1 MVSVNRAAMS
11 AQVLQLL
18 GISGKGLRN
27 SISALSSG
35 NRLVQASTDVAA
47 MSVATGMQSQI
58 TGLRRAAMNVSQAS
72 SFLEVADG
80 GLQQSQLIVDR
91 MTALATQANS
101 GALSDS
107 ARRGLNIEF
116 QSLRDEL
123 DRISGNTNF
132 NGVNLL
138 DGTLSRTSS
147 LETVESS
154 GEQASGSLNFTAN
167 ITAGQTIQLNNVT
180 LVAGTDFAVG
190 GTLQQSVSNLA
201 NALNADTRFNGF
213 RFDANNASL
222 GIEAE
227 AAGSAGNQ
235 FTINQGASTA
245 SFVTSGDALTGA
257 GIFSLSGGT
266 DAGLSSGDTNVSGTV
281 GNSLVSSTAGAP
293 ASIQAR
299 FNSAADIQAGNTIQ
313 IDNGE
318 GGFTSF
324 TFVSGTPATATQ
336 IQIGSSLEE
345 TLQNA
350 ANTINSFSGAGDF
363 GARQL
368 EVTTDGRN
376 LNFTGRVNGNLTDVT
391 GAALDINLTS
401 AGGSLTGTQFN
412 NGTQGGVDVTGIT
425 NPALTGTIQ
434 GFSATYNGVSNSLDV
449 SVEVGGVTYRA
460 QISNTA
466 PATNS
471 TVRFTSQDGEYFD
484 VTLQGGQGQAVN
496 SQADA
501 NSFANRLDAAFS
513 TLNFSQT
520 RDVNFT
526 GTGSLV
532 GASLQITS
540 DSFTP
545 LRVQDVNVTSNTR
558 GNSTVELV
566 INGETYRASN
576 LGASIGVNQSI
587 TLQSVNDPQRSVTFT
602 NGSTRLDLSTDAG
615 AASLQSALERNLGIP
630 GGEGARF
637 QVGDSATD
645 TVNLQI
651 GDVSSE
657 ALFGGRDL
665 NLLSAD
671 AASEA
676 LSYVRNAQDY
686 LTAQRAD
693 VGAYSQALDYTGAQ
707 LESAIQNQEA
717 ARSALADTDFASES
731 TLYAQLLL
739 KQQAQ
744 VATLVQ
750 GNRLQGNI
758 LQLLSN

>member
-116 QSLRDEL
+116 QSLREEL

-266 DAGLSSGDTNVSGTV
+266 DAGLSSGDTTVSGTV

-693 VGAYSQALDYTGAQ
+693 AGAYSQALDYTGAQ

-739 KQQAQ
+739 RQQAQ